1 MLRAPS
7 VSEPERFTV
16 RSNCLVPLI
25 DQNALT
31 VRLLLR
37 WVSLTSRRPLFGD
50 SLRTTGPFAWEFPGR
65 LLLRRCQRPV
75 HDPL

>member
-16 RSNCLVPLI
+16 RQNCLVRLI
-25 DQNALT
+25 DQSALT

-37 WVSLTSRRPLFGD
+37 WIGLTSRRPLFGD
-50 SLRTTGPFAWEFPGR
+50 SPRTTGPFAWEFPGR
-65 LLLRRCQRPV
+65 LLLRRCQPPV
-75 HDPL
+75 HGRL

>member
-16 RSNCLVPLI
+16 RSNDLVRLI

-37 WVSLTSRRPLFGD
+37 WVSLTLRGPLFGD
-50 SLRTTGPFAWEFPGR
+50 SLRTTGLFA
-65 LLLRRCQRPV
+65 
-75 HDPL
+75 